1 LDGHHRVYVLRVRG
15 VEIDTLPREIIH
27 EERVLAMLTG
37 LFWVEGPWLGRMA
50 ISPRPRGGEW
60 LDDEMKG
67 WRRTGVDMVVSL
79 LEPDEAEDLGLDEE
93 RKYCET
99 NGMEFHSLPIVD
111 RSVPS
116 SDADAAR
123 LLAELEE
130 ALNGGRNVA
139 IHCRQ
144 GVGRAGLI
152 ASTLLAE
159 TGVNPSE
166 AIQRVSAARRAPVP
180 ETAEQRAWI
189 DSFAATLNRRR

>member
-1 LDGHHRVYVLRVRG
+1 
-15 VEIDTLPREIIH
+15 
-27 EERVLAMLTG
+27 MLTG

-67 WRRTGVDMVVSL
+67 WRGAGVDVVVSL
-79 LEPDEAEDLGLDEE
+79 LEPDEAEDLSLDEE
-93 RKYCET
+93 RRYCEA
-99 NGMEFHSLPIVD
+99 NALEFYSLPIVD

-116 SDADAAR
+116 SAADAAR

-130 ALNGGRNVA
+130 ALNRGRNVA

-144 GVGRAGLI
+144 GVGRAGSI
-152 ASTLLAE
+152 ASTLLVE

-166 AIQRVSAARRAPVP
+166 AIQRVSAARHAPVP

>member
-1 LDGHHRVYVLRVRG
+1 
-15 VEIDTLPREIIH
+15 
-27 EERVLAMLTG
+27 MLTG

-67 WRRTGVDMVVSL
+67 WRRTGVDVVVSL
-79 LEPDEAEDLGLDEE
+79 LEPAEAEDLGLDEE
-93 RKYCET
+93 RKYCEA
-99 NGMEFHSLPIVD
+99 NGMEFYSLPIID
-111 RSVPS
+111 RSVPG
-116 SDADAAR
+116 SDAEAAR

-130 ALNGGRNVA
+130 ALNRGKNVA

-152 ASTLLAE
+152 ASTLLVE
-159 TGVNPSE
+159 TGVNPSD
-166 AIQRVSAARRAPVP
+166 AVLRVSAARHAPVP

-189 DSFAATLNRRR
+189 DSFAATLNRQR

>member
-1 LDGHHRVYVLRVRG
+1 
-15 VEIDTLPREIIH
+15 
-27 EERVLAMLTG
+27 
-37 LFWVEGPWLGRMA
+37 MA

-67 WRRTGVDMVVSL
+67 WRRAGVNVVVSL
-79 LEPDEAEDLGLDEE
+79 LEPAEAEDLGLDEE
-93 RKYCET
+93 RKYCEA
-99 NGMEFHSLPIVD
+99 NGMEFYALPIID
-111 RSVPS
+111 RSVPGS
-116 SDADAAR
+116 SAEAAR

-130 ALNGGRNVA
+130 ALHRGRNVA

-152 ASTLLAE
+152 ASTLLVE
-159 TGVNPSE
+159 TGVNPSD
-166 AIQRVSAARRAPVP
+166 AVLRVSAARHTSVP

>member
-1 LDGHHRVYVLRVRG
+1 
-15 VEIDTLPREIIH
+15 
-27 EERVLAMLTG
+27 MLTG
-37 LFWVEGPWLGRMA
+37 LFWIEGPWLGRMA

-67 WRRTGVDMVVSL
+67 WRRAGVDVVVSL
-79 LEPDEAEDLGLDEE
+79 LEPAEAQDLGLDEE
-93 RKYCET
+93 RKYCEA
-99 NGMEFHSLPIVD
+99 NGMGFYALPIVD
-111 RSVPS
+111 RSVPG
-116 SDADAAR
+116 SDVETAR

-130 ALNGGRNVA
+130 ALHRGRNVA

-152 ASTLLAE
+152 ASTLLVE

-166 AIQRVSAARRAPVP
+166 AVLRVSAARHTSVP